1 MLQEFLEKLYKARQ
15 RLGTHIHRVN
25 DIFQDVYTA
34 VTDAQVDAAEAIK
47 LLGISLAQP
56 HSPLFKPIKLP
67 KKDKMDL
74 EGENAAIEDGSGP
87 APGLAEDGAQTQQLS
102 GSLLPGVPTPTE
114 AVAEQSTPEAEADI
128 DVPGAAAD
136 SADGADPIA
145 AAEAEADTAK
155 AEEKAK
161 EESGLPAD
169 SSLAQPHPSHHSW
182 SLRPG

>member
-1 MLQEFLEKLYKARQ
+1 
-15 RLGTHIHRVN
+15 
-25 DIFQDVYTA
+25 
-34 VTDAQVDAAEAIK
+34 
-47 LLGISLAQP
+47 
-56 HSPLFKPIKLP
+56 
-67 KKDKMDL
+67 MDL

-87 APGLAEDGAQTQQLS
+87 APGLAEDGAPTQQLS

-136 SADGADPIA
+136 SAGADPIA

-161 EESGLPAD
+161 EGLD
-169 SSLAQPHPSHHSW
+169 CLQTLALHKPHPSHHSW